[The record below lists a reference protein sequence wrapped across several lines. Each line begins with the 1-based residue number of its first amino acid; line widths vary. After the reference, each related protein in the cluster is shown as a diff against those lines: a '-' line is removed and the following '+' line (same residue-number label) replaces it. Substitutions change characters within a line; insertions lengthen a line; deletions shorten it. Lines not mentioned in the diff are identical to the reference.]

1 MPETARVPIGALLDT
16 WTSLPWE
23 GGLQVEHLSDL
34 EAVEVRTRN
43 TLYHI
48 TIVSAQNGE
57 VLVIGGRFFPTFTR
71 ARLNG
76 CTMGGSL
83 LKLRG
88 VYPGFRLEFQID
100 RQVIVTS
107 EIVRVTVVPAV
118 APGRTELVH

>member
-1 MPETARVPIGALLDT
+1 MPDTARVPIGALLDT
-16 WTSLPWE
+16 WTSLHWE
-23 GGLQVEHLSDL
+23 GGLQVEHLRDL

-43 TLYHI
+43 TLYRI
-48 TIVSAQNGE
+48 TIVSAQNGD

-107 EIVRVTVVPAV
+107 EIVGVAVVPAA
-118 APGRTELVH
+118 APGQGAPVH

>member
-1 MPETARVPIGALLDT
+1 MSYTARVPIGALLDT

-23 GGLQVEHLSDL
+23 GGLQVEHLRDL
-34 EAVEVRTRN
+34 EGVEVRTRN
-43 TLYHI
+43 TLYRI
-48 TIVSAQNGE
+48 TIVSALNGE

-76 CTMGGSL
+76 STMGGSL

-107 EIVRVTVVPAV
+107 EIVGVAVVPAG
-118 APGRTELVH
+118 PGQTEPVH

>member
-23 GGLQVEHLSDL
+23 GGLQVEHLNDL

-48 TIVSAQNGE
+48 TVVSAQNGE

-118 APGRTELVH
+118 AHGRGELVH

>member
-1 MPETARVPIGALLDT
+1 MSDTTTVPVGALLDT

-23 GGLQVEHLSDL
+23 GGLQVEHLRDL
-34 EAVEVRTRN
+34 EGVEVRTRN
-43 TLYHI
+43 TLYRM
-48 TIVSAQNGE
+48 TIVSAQQGE

-107 EIVRVTVVPAV
+107 EVVGIAVIPA
-118 APGRTELVH
+118 ADLARSEPVH

>member
-1 MPETARVPIGALLDT
+1 MPDTARVPVRALLDT
-16 WTSLPWE
+16 WTSMPWE
-23 GGLQVEHLSDL
+23 DGLQVEHLCDL

-43 TLYHI
+43 TLYRI
-48 TIVSAQNGE
+48 TIVSAQNGD
-57 VLVIGGRFFPTFTR
+57 VLVIGGRFFPTSTR

-107 EIVRVTVVPAV
+107 EIVGVEVVRAPAL
-118 APGRTELVH
+118 ARGESVH